1 MQARNGLTIAA
12 LAVAAGLAYL
22 TLGSSD
28 APEPTGKMAAAGDI
42 GAADANPSPEPA
54 PSATAPASTA
64 TDAQI
69 KEDEPASAEVAQAAP
84 PAPAAAP
91 ETKPEAPAP
100 AAAPA
105 QPTPPAATT
114 PAPPPDAA
122 ATAPAGPAPTTPGAP
137 AQPTAPV
144 NPNAAA
150 GATPAKPGPATPGA
164 AAGGADPAAV
174 AKADPA
180 TVAASENDWP
190 CVQAKVHT
198 IDEVAVWDGPPVGE
212 IQDWFSDDAIAKLVQ
227 SIVSRRMPISE
238 AEKAVETFAQ
248 QVPEAER
255 DAKLTKL
262 FAGVLQTANTQRN
275 SIVGGIERFQKRQR
289 DNAKEIEKQGEEIS
303 KLEDNAPSDLTIPVP
318 EIDKARERY
327 DWFTRVFQER
337 QSNIPI
343 ACELPT
349 LIEQR
354 VFALARAIRA
364 QMKS

>member
-28 APEPTGKMAAAGDI
+28 APEPTGKMAAADDI
-42 GAADANPSPEPA
+42 GAAGANPSPKPA

-69 KEDEPASAEVAQAAP
+69 KEDEPASVEVAQAEP

-105 QPTPPAATT
+105 PPTPPVATP
-114 PAPPPDAA
+114 PAPPADAA
-122 ATAPAGPAPTTPGAP
+122 PTPSSGPSPTANAP

-150 GATPAKPGPATPGA
+150 GATPAEPGSATPGA
-164 AAGGADPAAV
+164 ADGRADPAAV

-227 SIVSRRMPISE
+227 SIVSRRMPLSE